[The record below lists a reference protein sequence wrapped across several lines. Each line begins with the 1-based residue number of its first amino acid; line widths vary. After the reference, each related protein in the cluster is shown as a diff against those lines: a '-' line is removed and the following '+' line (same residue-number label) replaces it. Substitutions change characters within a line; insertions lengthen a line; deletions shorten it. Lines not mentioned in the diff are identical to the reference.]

1 MAQISNSRGRGAGEA
16 LGEFFMHKHSH
27 GLRAA
32 ILSSTALIGLLA
44 IPGAALAQ
52 DATAAAVQPQVAET
66 KAAGEEIIVLG
77 TRRTDRTVANSASPI
92 DIISSAE
99 LTSQPTGNI
108 IDSLKNI
115 IPSFFSSTNSIADAS
130 TIVRAPSLRGLPSDQ
145 VLVQLNGKRFN
156 RSALVQVYAGGDTG
170 LSFGSQGSDM
180 SSIPSIGIKSLQVLR
195 DGATAQYGSDAIA
208 GVLNYGLRDDA
219 GIELEGRYGQNF
231 DQHDGKSYQISGDAG
246 VRGDWGFINLAGEYN
261 DDGQSSRGATRPTAV
276 AFAAENPTLASQLPN
291 YPLPAQIWGSSPSDG
306 YKFLLNAAANVTDNS
321 KLYLFANYAKK
332 HVDAGFNFRSSL
344 LGTRP
349 FTRTD
354 GIVDQLG
361 GRSFFQVP
369 YYQTQCPA
377 GSATCTAG
385 GYVQDTNTFLL
396 SSIYPG
402 GFTPRFVGDSEQQF
416 GTIGYKGGAGAL
428 KYDLSASLSKNTIKL
443 GMYSS
448 TSPSFGGSSQTSFQF
463 GKQVQKEFD
472 ANLDMTYDVQAGLA
486 SPVTLSWGAEY
497 RKETFTQTAGDPQSY
512 AAGPYAAPHPLFTQT
527 SPGVYAPTGTFTAA
541 YGPGSSG
548 YAGTSPTYAGTNSES
563 SYGVYGGA
571 EADLTPAWS
580 VGVTGRYEKYKL
592 SGGAFVYKLNSIYK
606 LSDAISIRGTLGSGF
621 HAPSPGQN
629 NTQVLSTTFVAGQ
642 SLQIGTFPVTSAIA
656 QFYGAVPLRPEK
668 SKNYGAGLVLKPASG
683 LTVTIDAY
691 EIDVT
696 NRIFISQNYTVTQ
709 ADINALPELA
719 SVGVGGA
726 VQYFTN
732 SFDTSTKGI
741 DFVGTYRT
749 RLADGALNLTLAYNY
764 NKSKVTRTDGTI
776 SDAQIIDIGGLAPN
790 HRGTLSAA
798 WNKGPFSINA
808 RENYYGKWVDAED
821 YPFKDNT
828 GKVIAGQEFGSKLT
842 TDLDISYTFAR
853 RFTLTLGALNIFNTY
868 PDKIQ
873 ASPDN
878 PIYTLTNSLS
888 DGQIYPRSGGPFGT
902 NGGFWYAKVKIK
914 Y

>member
-1 MAQISNSRGRGAGEA
+1 
-16 LGEFFMHKHSH
+16 MHKHSH

-66 KAAGEEIIVLG
+66 KAVGEEIIVLG
-77 TRRTDRTVANSASPI
+77 TRRTDRTVTNSASPI
-92 DIISSAE
+92 DIISAAE
-99 LTSQPTGNI
+99 LKSQPTGNI
-108 IDSLKNI
+108 LDSLKNI

-130 TIVRAPSLRGLPSDQ
+130 SLVRAPSLRGLPSDE

-208 GVLNYGLRDDA
+208 GVLNYGLRDDQ

-231 DQHDGKSYQISGDAG
+231 DHKDGKSYQIAGDAG
-246 VRGDWGFINLAGEYN
+246 VKGDWGFINLAGEYN
-261 DDGQSSRGATRPTAV
+261 HDGQSSRGATRPTAV

-291 YPLPAQIWGSSPSDG
+291 YPLPAQIWGSSPSHG
-306 YKFLLNAAANVTDNS
+306 FKFLLNSAINVTPDS
-321 KLYLFANYAKK
+321 KIYLFANFAKN
-332 HVDAGFNFRSSL
+332 HVDESFNFRSSL
-344 LGTRP
+344 LGSRP
-349 FTRTD
+349 FTTTA
-354 GIVDQLG
+354 GGTNNLG
-361 GRSFFQVP
+361 GRSFFQHP
-369 YYQTQCPA
+369 YYNMPCPT

-385 GYVQDTNTFLL
+385 GYVLDTNTFQL
-396 SSIYPG
+396 SSIYPA
-402 GFTPRFVGDSEQQF
+402 GFTPRFVGNSKQEY
-416 GTIGYKGGAGAL
+416 GTIGYKGSAGAFR
-428 KYDLSASLSKNTIKL
+428 YDLSTSLSKNTL
-443 GMYSS
+443 DLSMYSS
-448 TSPSFGGSSQTSFQF
+448 FSPSYGAASQTSFKF
-463 GKQVQKEFD
+463 GKQIQKEFD
-472 ANLDMTYDVQAGLA
+472 ANLDLSYEVEAGLA
-486 SPVTLSWGAEY
+486 SPVTISGGAEY
-497 RKETFTQTAGDPQSY
+497 RKETFTATPGDPQSY
-512 AAGPYAAPHPLFTQT
+512 GAGPYAAAHPLFIQT
-527 SPGVYAPTGTFTAA
+527 SPGVYAPTGTFTATESPA
-541 YGPGSSG
+541 ASG
-548 YAGTSPTYAGTNSES
+548 YGGTSPTYAGTHSER
-563 SYGVYGGA
+563 SYGVYGDI
-571 EADLTPAWS
+571 EADLTKAWS
-580 VGVTGRYEKYKL
+580 VGVAGRYENYKS
-592 SGGAFVYKLNSIYK
+592 SGSAFVYKVNSIYK
-606 LSDAISIRGTLGSGF
+606 LNDAISIRGTIGTGF

-629 NTQVLSTTFVAGQ
+629 NTQVLSTTFFQGN
-642 SLQIGTFPVTSAIA
+642 SLQIGTFPVTSSIA
-656 QFYGAVPLRPEK
+656 QFYGARPLRPEK
-668 SKNYGAGLVLKPASG
+668 SKNYGAGVVLKPATG

-691 EIDVT
+691 KIDVK

-709 ADINALPELA
+709 ANINTLPELA

-749 RLADGALNLTLAYNY
+749 GFVDGNLNLTLAYNY
-764 NKSKVTRTDGTI
+764 NKSKVTKTDGTI
-776 SDAQIIDIGGLAPN
+776 SDSQIIDIGGLAPH
-790 HRGTLSAA
+790 HRATLSAG
-798 WNKGPFSINA
+798 WVKGPLAINA
-808 RENYYGKWVDAED
+808 RENYYSSWVDAED
-821 YPFKDNT
+821 YPFRDGT
-828 GKVIAGQEFGSKLT
+828 GKVIAGQRFGSKFT
-842 TDLDISYTFAR
+842 TDLDVSYTFAR
-853 RFTLTLGALNIFNTY
+853 RFTLTLGATNIFNTY

-888 DGQIYPRSGGPFGT
+888 DGQIYPRSGGPFGI